1 MDSLKILVLSATAP
15 KIIEQDH
22 DYNGRGWI
30 DSYINLF
37 SSDSSIKLFVAYHTR
52 YPDKPKQ
59 INNVNYYPVRD
70 GLTYNFKPF
79 NIIPRYLGKKEC
91 LKDIDNFMSILNTV
105 QPDIVHLFGSEW
117 CGIRLLKYCKFP
129 IVLHLQGIVSIYN
142 YSFLPNGTNLWNL
155 YLNSLKVPI
164 KTIKRISFPFLYKN
178 FLYIAKRELE
188 ILPLLK
194 YAFGRTD
201 WDKESIKLIA
211 PNCKYFYINEIL
223 REPFYIAKKW
233 NNPVNNKITILSTIS
248 DSSYKGLD
256 VIFKTINV
264 LKKLSKQK
272 IEWRIGGISDKSESV
287 KLYKKLHKHKECVK
301 FLGILSA
308 QDIIKE
314 LQNATLYL
322 HPSHIE
328 NSANSICEA
337 QYIGT
342 PTIATNVGG
351 TSSILSNDAGILVSP
366 NDPYEIVSAILKI
379 WNDKDFTLKLSRNEI
394 LTAEKRHDKIIIK
407 KQTINA
413 YKTIINEVINHN
425 NQQK

>member
-1 MDSLKILVLSATAP
+1 M
-15 KIIEQDH
+15 
-22 DYNGRGWI
+22 
-30 DSYINLF
+30 
-37 SSDSSIKLFVAYHTR
+37 
-52 YPDKPKQ
+52 
-59 INNVNYYPVRD
+59 
-70 GLTYNFKPF
+70 
-79 NIIPRYLGKKEC
+79 
-91 LKDIDNFMSILNTV
+91 
-105 QPDIVHLFGSEW
+105 
-117 CGIRLLKYCKFP
+117 
-129 IVLHLQGIVSIYN
+129 
-142 YSFLPNGTNLWNL
+142 
-155 YLNSLKVPI
+155 
-164 KTIKRISFPFLYKN
+164 
-178 FLYIAKRELE
+178 
-188 ILPLLK
+188 
-194 YAFGRTD
+194 
-201 WDKESIKLIA
+201 
-211 PNCKYFYINEIL
+211 

-256 VIFKTINV
+256 VLFKTINV

-379 WNDKDFTLKLSRNEI
+379 WNDKDFALKLSRNEI